1 MGVYFPYMVV
11 DVNSHAKLIG
21 QGEHLVRR
29 YTRGS
34 GDDSRTYYDA
44 DLYNV
49 EREFDLTINGLTV
62 ESSADKL
69 NKNAEKTNNI
79 IN

>member
-1 MGVYFPYMVV
+1 MEYDFRYINMAC
-11 DVNSHAKLIG
+11 VN
-21 QGEHLVRR
+21 
-29 YTRGS
+29 
-34 GDDSRTYYDA
+34 YDA

-69 NKNAEKTNNI
+69 NKNAEKTHNEL
-79 IN
+79 

>member
-44 DLYNV
+44 DLYRNC
-49 EREFDLTINGLTV
+49 
-62 ESSADKL
+62 
-69 NKNAEKTNNI
+69 TNI
-79 IN
+79 CW